1 MGNVTSP
8 LLPKTQRLLND
19 LGNRLK
25 LARLRRG
32 LEAKQVAERAGMAP
46 LTLRSIERG
55 SSTVTFGAY
64 VAVMQVLG
72 LLEDLNFLAKEDET
86 GRHLQDAKLTQAKP
100 RTRAESKNDNKSD
113 RSPEAYAPTEKAKG
127 VRGTPV
133 KPQSKRALSVE
144 SQVVSPTPTPKKS
157 VSAKKV
163 ARIPPGRETAAS
175 KLAAQI
181 FKDGDK

>member
-1 MGNVTSP
+1 LGNVTSP

-72 LLEDLNFLAKEDET
+72 LAEDLNSVAKEDET
-86 GRHLQDAKLTQAKP
+86 GRHLQDAKLTQPKP
-100 RTRAESKNDNKSD
+100 RKRVERKDDNKGD
-113 RSPEAYAPTEKAKG
+113 RAPEAHLNIEKAKG
-127 VRGTPV
+127 VRATPV
-133 KPQSKRALSVE
+133 KPKRNATQSVG
-144 SQVVSPTPTPKKS
+144 SQAVPPMPAPKKS
-157 VSAKKV
+157 VSTKKV
-163 ARIPPGRETAAS
+163 TRSSPGRETEAS

-181 FKDGDK
+181 FKSGDK

>member
-1 MGNVTSP
+1 MGNITSP
-8 LLPKTQRLLND
+8 LLPKTQRLLSD

-72 LLEDLNFLAKEDET
+72 LAEDLNLLAKEDET
-86 GRHLQDAKLTQAKP
+86 GRHLQDAKLTQSRP
-100 RTRAESKNDNKSD
+100 RKRVESKNGHESD
-113 RSPEAYAPTEKAKG
+113 GAPGARIPIEKAKG
-127 VRGTPV
+127 VRSTPV
-133 KPQSKRALSVE
+133 KPKRKGAAG
-144 SQVVSPTPTPKKS
+144 SQIVPPIPAPQKS

-163 ARIPPGRETAAS
+163 ARTPPKRETAAS

-181 FKDGDK
+181 FKGGDK

>member
-1 MGNVTSP
+1 VGNVTSP
-8 LLPKTQRLLND
+8 LIPKTQRLLND

-72 LLEDLNFLAKEDET
+72 LAEDLNAIAKEDET
-86 GRHLQDAKLTQAKP
+86 GRHLQDAKLTQTKS
-100 RTRAESKNDNKSD
+100 RKRVKGESDDSD
-113 RSPEAYAPTEKAKG
+113 ETPPMPAPKRSA
-127 VRGTPV
+127 
-133 KPQSKRALSVE
+133 
-144 SQVVSPTPTPKKS
+144 
-157 VSAKKV
+157 SAKKV
-163 ARIPPGRETAAS
+163 ARTSLRREIEQEPGRETAAS
-175 KLAAQI
+175 RLAAQI
-181 FKDGDK
+181 FKGGDK

>member
-8 LLPKTQRLLND
+8 LIPKTQRLLHD

-64 VAVMQVLG
+64 IAVMQVLG
-72 LLEDLNFLAKEDET
+72 LAEDLNSIAKEDET
-86 GRHLQDAKLTQAKP
+86 GRHLQDAKLTKP
-100 RTRAESKNDNKSD
+100 KKRVESKGGYVSEGV
-113 RSPEAYAPTEKAKG
+113 PEAYTPTGKAKS
-127 VRGTPV
+127 VRDTP
-133 KPQSKRALSVE
+133 A
-144 SQVVSPTPTPKKS
+144 
-157 VSAKKV
+157 
-163 ARIPPGRETAAS
+163 RETAAS
-175 KLAAQI
+175 RLAAQI
-181 FKDGDK
+181 FKGTDE

>member
-64 VAVMQVLG
+64 IAVMQVLG
-72 LLEDLNFLAKEDET
+72 LVEELNSLAKEDET
-86 GRHLQDAKLTQAKP
+86 GRHLQDAKLTQAKR
-100 RTRAESKNDNKSD
+100 RTRVESKDDHQSD
-113 RSPEAYAPTEKAKG
+113 RSPGAYVPIEKAKG
-127 VRGTPV
+127 VRGTPI
-133 KPQSKRALSVE
+133 KPTRKEVLSVE
-144 SQVVSPTPTPKKS
+144 SQVVAPIPAPQKS

-175 KLAAQI
+175 KLAAKI

>member
-72 LLEDLNFLAKEDET
+72 LAEDLNSLAKDDET
-86 GRHLQDAKLTQAKP
+86 GRHLQDAKLTRAKP
-100 RTRAESKNDNKSD
+100 RKRAASSAESQ
-113 RSPEAYAPTEKAKG
+113 PALPMTA
-127 VRGTPV
+127 PV
-133 KPQSKRALSVE
+133 KALLT
-144 SQVVSPTPTPKKS
+144 TPLSAPKPAPKKS
-157 VSAKKV
+157 ASAKKAARPPSKQVSAKE
-163 ARIPPGRETAAS
+163 PGRQTAAA

-181 FKDGDK
+181 FKGGDK

>member
-8 LLPKTQRLLND
+8 LLPKTQQLLND

-55 SSTVTFGAY
+55 SSTVTVGAY

-72 LLEDLNFLAKEDET
+72 LVEDLNLLAKEDET
-86 GRHLQDAKLTQAKP
+86 GRHLQDARLTQAGRKK
-100 RTRAESKNDNKSD
+100 RAERKTDD
-113 RSPEAYAPTEKAKG
+113 RAQAP
-127 VRGTPV
+127 
-133 KPQSKRALSVE
+133 
-144 SQVVSPTPTPKKS
+144 PKKP
-157 VSAKKV
+157 VSTKV
-163 ARIPPGRETAAS
+163 ARPTPRRETAAS
-175 KLAAQI
+175 RLAAQI
-181 FKDGDK
+181 FKDSDK

>member
-8 LLPKTQRLLND
+8 LLPKTQRLLHD

-32 LEAKQVAERAGMAP
+32 LQAKQVAERAGMAP

-55 SSTVTFGAY
+55 SPTATLGAY

-72 LLEDLNFLAKEDET
+72 LVEDLNALAKEDEI
-86 GRHLQDAKLTQAKP
+86 GRHLQDAKLTQVRQRKRVDGKDDHEDKATP
-100 RTRAESKNDNKSD
+100 GADILV
-113 RSPEAYAPTEKAKG
+113 EKAKP
-127 VRGTPV
+127 VRGAAIATTRKKTQSARPQV
-133 KPQSKRALSVE
+133 KPPMPS
-144 SQVVSPTPTPKKS
+144 PKKS
-157 VSAKKV
+157 VSSKKA
-163 ARIPPGRETAAS
+163 ARTPPKRETTAS

-181 FKDGDK
+181 FKGGDK

>member
-8 LLPKTQRLLND
+8 LLPKTQRLLTE

-64 VAVMQVLG
+64 MAVMQVLG
-72 LLEDLNFLAKEDET
+72 LAEDLNFLAKEDET
-86 GRHLQDAKLTQAKP
+86 GRHLQDAKLTQTRPKK
-100 RTRAESKNDNKSD
+100 RAERKDAPDRD
-113 RSPEAYAPTEKAKG
+113 RSSEAGAQTK
-127 VRGTPV
+127 T
-133 KPQSKRALSVE
+133 
-144 SQVVSPTPTPKKS
+144 
-157 VSAKKV
+157 AKKAV
-163 ARIPPGRETAAS
+163 RTPPARETAAS
-175 KLAAQI
+175 RLAAQI
-181 FKDGDK
+181 FKDGNK

>member
-8 LLPKTQRLLND
+8 LLPKTQQLLND

-55 SSTVTFGAY
+55 SSTVTIGAY

-72 LLEDLNFLAKEDET
+72 LVEDLNLLAKEDET
-86 GRHLQDAKLTQAKP
+86 GRHLQDAKLTQVRRRK
-100 RTRAESKNDNKSD
+100 RVERKTDD
-113 RSPEAYAPTEKAKG
+113 RSPRAQAHIEKVEG
-127 VRGTPV
+127 VRDTPV
-133 KPQSKRALSVE
+133 KPERKGNRSYGSQSEPPTSAPKKP
-144 SQVVSPTPTPKKS
+144 VSTTKVARPTPK
-157 VSAKKV
+157 
-163 ARIPPGRETAAS
+163 RETAAS
-175 KLAAQI
+175 RLAAQI
-181 FKDGDK
+181 FKENDK